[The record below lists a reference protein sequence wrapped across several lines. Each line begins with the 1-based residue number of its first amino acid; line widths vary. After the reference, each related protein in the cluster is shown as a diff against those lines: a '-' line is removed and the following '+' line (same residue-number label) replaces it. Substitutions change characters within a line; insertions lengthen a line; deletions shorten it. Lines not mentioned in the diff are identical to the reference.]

1 MLAAVI
7 LVIRLL
13 PFSAQVFHLLFERA
27 RVQSTVEMCVLSLL
41 FPPGPPAAQ
50 RGSPPGPE
58 SESSGERQRQRQRQ
72 VLQEKKVGVGSCAL
86 LGRLLKGLVSTQ
98 LLPSPS

>member
-41 FPPGPPAAQ
+41 FPPGLPAAQ

-58 SESSGERQRQRQRQ
+58 SESSGERQRQRQ

-86 LGRLLKGLVSTQ
+86 LGRLLKGLVSTR
-98 LLPSPS
+98 LLPSLS